1 MVKNESERRYK
12 VAAYIWSPVLY
23 KGIYIKAVREGAAG
37 LGDLQV
43 FHMTSARGGDKNG
56 EAIINNSGVYK
67 PMSIFLIMSR
77 DRLQWNDL
85 SKGYVLPTPPLSH
98 SLCFLSWYSADH
110 WSHLCLLVKNRFPG
124 LSPRDS
130 ALVLG
135 HGHYQASAAHYLSR
149 EPWIYFYM
157 QSLLCPLL
165 NWFPLLPLQPCLGD
179 LGPWATSSPSE
190 AALGHA
196 IQMKYWIQTEIKD
209 YGFNFSVSS
218 LLS

>member
-12 VAAYIWSPVLY
+12 VAAYIWSPVLH

-43 FHMTSARGGDKNG
+43 FHTTSARGGEKNG

-135 HGHYQASAAHYLSR
+135 HGHYEASGVSSPLSLQGAVN
-149 EPWIYFYM
+149 I
-157 QSLLCPLL
+157 LLYAVTSVPSSHLVSSTASPTLL
-165 NWFPLLPLQPCLGD
+165 GR
-179 LGPWATSSPSE
+179 LGP
-190 AALGHA
+190 LGHQFA
-196 IQMKYWIQTEIKD
+196 LRGSTRACYSNEVLDT
-209 YGFNFSVSS
+209 NRN
-218 LLS
+218 